1 MAGGGKGKGTE
12 GEKSEEKSD
21 FRTDFRKKPVTT
33 PNVSQSQGFEK
44 KLKERRGGDGG
55 VAGLGDA
62 AGGGVGGSGG
72 GLGGGVGFMRK
83 AEEGSLRDSWLDSR
97 WVRVF
102 VYQDIR

>member
-44 KLKERRGGDGG
+44 KLKERRGGNGG
-55 VAGLGDA
+55 VAGLGE
-62 AGGGVGGSGG
+62 AGGGWRSGG
-72 GLGGGVGFMRK
+72 GGGGGGRVY
-83 AEEGSLRDSWLDSR
+83 AEGRGGEPPGQLAR
-97 WVRVF
+97 
-102 VYQDIR
+102 